1 MQDAAPSGHQ
11 IHFKEKSHEALTFAF
26 TFFAVS
32 TKMKNWRRWK
42 PKEVEYENRVWRCK
56 GKQSLGGYLIRHR
69 ATPRRQNFAI
79 FFINYLLITFR
90 FSSIRQSLT
99 FVLLFSKQADRKA
112 GNQLVVVLWS
122 AKQRDQANFNRKL

>member
-32 TKMKNWRRWK
+32 TKMKNWRRRK

-56 GKQSLGGYLIRHR
+56 SKQSLGGYLIRHR
-69 ATPRRQNFAI
+69 ATPRRRNFAI
-79 FFINYLLITFR
+79 FFFINYLLITFR
-90 FSSIRQSLT
+90 VSSIHLT
-99 FVLLFSKQADRKA
+99 FVLLFAMWQADRKA
-112 GNQLVVVLWS
+112 ENPSRGFAECKTERPGQ
-122 AKQRDQANFNRKL
+122 F